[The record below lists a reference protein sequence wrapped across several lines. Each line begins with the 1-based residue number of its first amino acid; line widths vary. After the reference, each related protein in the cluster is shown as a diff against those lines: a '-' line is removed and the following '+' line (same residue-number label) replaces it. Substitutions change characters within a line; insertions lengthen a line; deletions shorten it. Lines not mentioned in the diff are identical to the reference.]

1 MALWRSALQ
10 YNKYLSKYLPFWK
23 MQIDTHFKIYNF
35 FLCWHFLLVF
45 VRLPQISTSCNTA
58 FYSLLS
64 YFLAGRVV
72 SAFHGSCDPGG
83 APAQW
88 SVCVL
93 NVPPWTALYSGWASA
108 CLSLACMWEAGT
120 WLALLYC
127 NLPQPARIQCPA
139 ESRWFEGRKVAV
151 LRFKDLRMKI
161 VITSFTRDCSI

>member
-1 MALWRSALQ
+1 MVF
-10 YNKYLSKYLPFWK
+10 PFGICGTW
-23 MQIDTHFKIYNF
+23 
-35 FLCWHFLLVF
+35 
-45 VRLPQISTSCNTA
+45 ISTCNTA

-83 APAQW
+83 APAQR

-108 CLSLACMWEAGT
+108 CLSLACMWGAST

-127 NLPQPARIQCPA
+127 NLPQPVRIRCPA
-139 ESRWFEGRKVAV
+139 EPWWFEERKWLSHKSKSWVWKQWPPV
-151 LRFKDLRMKI
+151 LLETVVFSKIQLKHWHPKDPLCFKPCMLKE
-161 VITSFTRDCSI
+161 RDCDWGQQGS